1 MRFAVAVLGAGIV
14 QIVPYQRLDL
24 WIGAGAAL
32 ALLYIGF
39 AAFGAGFFAGRRTV
53 LAGALSVLVGAFL
66 YAIVAALTHPGGDP
80 GAFASF
86 FLRIPVAV
94 FPFILLGAFAG
105 WVGGAIRARAVAD
118 RP

>member
-53 LAGALSVLVGAFL
+53 LAGAFRSLSVRSCTRSSRRSRTREGIPERSRLSSSAPPSRCFRSSFL
-66 YAIVAALTHPGGDP
+66 
-80 GAFASF
+80 
-86 FLRIPVAV
+86 
-94 FPFILLGAFAG
+94 
-105 WVGGAIRARAVAD
+105 ARSRDGSEVRSA
-118 RP
+118 REP